1 MLQPTQQ
8 LPLVHNRMN
17 RLLPDDFRLQHLFH
31 RIQLMRLLVLDTP
44 HLTEASLTDDV
55 FVVEMVAVYLF
66 GLLED
71 YFGCLLMVFLD
82 QFGEV

>member
-1 MLQPTQQ
+1 
-8 LPLVHNRMN
+8 
-17 RLLPDDFRLQHLFH
+17 
-31 RIQLMRLLVLDTP
+31 MRLLVLDTP